1 MTVYDL
7 NEDQLDLLKQQI
19 FYDDDLLAKLSEKS
33 EEVCKAKWY
42 FEIPDEIVLE
52 EYEGIEFVEE
62 DFCISKEDM

>member
-33 EEVCKAKWY
+33 EEVCKANRY
-42 FEIPDEIVLE
+42 FEILDEIVWE

-62 DFCISKEDM
+62 DFQ